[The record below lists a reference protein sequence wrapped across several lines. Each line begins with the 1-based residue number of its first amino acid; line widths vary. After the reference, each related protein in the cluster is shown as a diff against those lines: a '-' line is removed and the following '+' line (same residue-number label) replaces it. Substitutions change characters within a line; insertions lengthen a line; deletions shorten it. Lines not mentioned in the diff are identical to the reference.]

1 MAKKTPIEMLTEAT
15 AQAEAL
21 TASIEAMK
29 TEHAQAVSD
38 LTAQVTALTGER
50 DTLKAEAEKAA
61 TEKAAADTA
70 RAESDKAVADLSAKL
85 TVAEQKL
92 KDPAL
97 LAAAGKEAA
106 KPVEGLT
113 GGDGGSVDAK
123 SEQLAKLEKQ
133 YAAEKDPVVKGRIR
147 RELVEL
153 KNK

>member
-1 MAKKTPIEMLTEAT
+1 MSKKTPVEMLEEAT
-15 AQAEAL
+15 GQVAAL
-21 TASIEAMK
+21 T
-29 TEHAQAVSD
+29 QA
-38 LTAQVTALTGER
+38 A
-50 DTLKAEAEKAA
+50 DTLKAEHATAIGALTEQVQALTKERYTLIGQADAAVAKVAELEQAK
-61 TEKAAADTA
+61 
-70 RAESDKAVADLSAKL
+70 AESDKAIADITGKL

-113 GGDGGSVDAK
+113 GGDGGSVEAK
-123 SEQLAKLEKQ
+123 AEQLAKLEKQ